1 MNKPLPSCFYKRFA
15 IILLLSIVV
24 ASVIIIQVERMV
36 LVQDFKQRGENIAQ
50 VLSSIALETLSSH
63 DHEKMERYL
72 SEIVGADFVKGI
84 TVLGDDGVVLA
95 GEQLNPDSH
104 LLLTEHPIR
113 NGDISHGMV
122 RIAFSTAWIDSIT
135 WKIVYSAGAVLAM
148 VHIIGLALINVVLN
162 NTIYRPLTVLQ
173 KAIHEIAEGNH
184 NKKIDLT
191 GPLECNSIGE
201 SFNVMTERLAD
212 SFSQLKESRQH
223 LELERQKLAAVVACM
238 TEGLFVTNTDGVIVS
253 FNESAT
259 RITGYSGQE
268 AVGRRCEEIFQY
280 TLSDDAGVLSNIPT
294 TEVHTETTL
303 VTRDGLLMDVSV
315 GSAVLRDGTGHC
327 LGGVQTFRDIS
338 DEKKR
343 HEFYCRTEKLAAL
356 GQLAAGVAHE
366 INTPLGNIIGYA
378 SMIPH
383 CDDAAKNHQRVA
395 VIVEQA
401 RKCSEIVKGLLDYSR
416 TSVSRPDEID
426 LNESVRK
433 VVEVLQLQLDQKK
446 TVLFLDLSP
455 QPFMIFAD
463 SRKVEQLIFN
473 LVLNAVQAIAV
484 RGEILLRTWENLE
497 MAHLLVQ
504 DNGPGVPE
512 ELRCRIFDPFV
523 TTKPVGEGTGL
534 GLAICAGIIDELD
547 GLLELRDKGTGAG
560 FIISLPSYGVATV
573 DADRMAG
580 QIKGKMSA

>member
-1 MNKPLPSCFYKRFA
+1 
-15 IILLLSIVV
+15 
-24 ASVIIIQVERMV
+24 
-36 LVQDFKQRGENIAQ
+36 
-50 VLSSIALETLSSH
+50 
-63 DHEKMERYL
+63 
-72 SEIVGADFVKGI
+72 
-84 TVLGDDGVVLA
+84 
-95 GEQLNPDSH
+95 
-104 LLLTEHPIR
+104 
-113 NGDISHGMV
+113 
-122 RIAFSTAWIDSIT
+122 
-135 WKIVYSAGAVLAM
+135 
-148 VHIIGLALINVVLN
+148 
-162 NTIYRPLTVLQ
+162 
-173 KAIHEIAEGNH
+173 
-184 NKKIDLT
+184 
-191 GPLECNSIGE
+191 
-201 SFNVMTERLAD
+201 
-212 SFSQLKESRQH
+212 
-223 LELERQKLAAVVACM
+223 
-238 TEGLFVTNTDGVIVS
+238 
-253 FNESAT
+253 
-259 RITGYSGQE
+259 
-268 AVGRRCEEIFQY
+268 
-280 TLSDDAGVLSNIPT
+280 
-294 TEVHTETTL
+294 
-303 VTRDGLLMDVSV
+303 
-315 GSAVLRDGTGHC
+315 
-327 LGGVQTFRDIS
+327 
-338 DEKKR
+338 
-343 HEFYCRTEKLAAL
+343 
-356 GQLAAGVAHE
+356 
-366 INTPLGNIIGYA
+366 
-378 SMIPH
+378 MIPH

-484 RGEILLRTWENLE
+484 GGEILLRTWENLE